1 MQLQEKSRR
10 KKMPLWGN
18 LDGAT
23 GNSKPKYANV
33 ASTLGVSVTEQSNT
47 QAIASGNLPAH
58 SGWVKQIL
66 GTGGIATITISSGG
80 TGINAAGF
88 LTISGGGGTGA
99 NVSYTT
105 ANSQNT
111 LQSYSSNSAWNVVAT
126 VVVNNPGTGFTSAPT
141 VTYTGANSTRPT
153 FTATVGGRA
162 GRKFYETLV
171 ATGTIIGEDTADN
184 TYFPGT

>member
-1 MQLQEKSRR
+1 
-10 KKMPLWGN
+10 MPLWGN
-18 LDGAT
+18 LDGPT

-33 ASTLGVSVTEQSNT
+33 ASTLGVSVTEKSNA
-47 QAIASGNLPAH
+47 QAIASGNIPPH
-58 SGWVKQIL
+58 SGWVKQTL
-66 GTGGIATITISSGG
+66 GTGGISTITISSGG
-80 TGINAAGF
+80 TGINASGF

-99 NVSYTT
+99 NASYTR

-111 LQSYSSNSAWNVVAT
+111 LQSYSTNPAWNVIAT

-141 VTYTGANSTRPT
+141 VTYTGANTTRPT

-171 ATGTIIGEDTADN
+171 ATGTIIGDDTTDN
-184 TYFPGT
+184 TYFPGS

>member
-1 MQLQEKSRR
+1 
-10 KKMPLWGN
+10 MPLWGN
-18 LDGAT
+18 LDGPT

-33 ASTLGVSVTEQSNT
+33 ASTMGVSVTEQANSLSELN
-47 QAIASGNLPAH
+47 GNHPAH
-58 SGWVKQIL
+58 SGWVKQTL
-66 GTGGIATITISSGG
+66 GTGGVATITISSGG
-80 TGINAAGF
+80 TGINSAGF
-88 LTISGGGGTGA
+88 LTISGGSGTGA
-99 NVSYTT
+99 NASYTT

-111 LQSYSSNSAWNVVAT
+111 LQSYSSNPAWNVIAT
-126 VVVNNPGTGFTSAPT
+126 VVLNSPGTGFTSAPT

-171 ATGTIIGEDTADN
+171 ATGTIAGDDTADD

>member
-1 MQLQEKSRR
+1 
-10 KKMPLWGN
+10 MPLWGN
-18 LDGAT
+18 LDGPT

-33 ASTLGVSVTEQSNT
+33 ASTMGVSVTEKSNT
-47 QAIASGNLPAH
+47 QAIAAGNIPPH
-58 SGWVKQIL
+58 SGWVKQTL
-66 GTGGIATITISSGG
+66 GTGGLATIAISDGG
-80 TGINAAGF
+80 TGINSAGY

-141 VTYTGANSTRPT
+141 VTYTGANSTLPT
-153 FTATVGGRA
+153 FTATLGGRA

-171 ATGTIIGEDTADN
+171 ATGTIAGDDTADN
-184 TYFPGT
+184 TYFPGS

>member
-1 MQLQEKSRR
+1 
-10 KKMPLWGN
+10 MPLWGN
-18 LDGAT
+18 LDGPT
-23 GNSKPKYANV
+23 GNNKPNYANV

-47 QAIASGNLPAH
+47 QAIAAGNLPAH
-58 SGWVKQIL
+58 SGWVSQTI

-111 LQSYSSNSAWNVVAT
+111 LQSFSTNPALNVLAT
-126 VVVNNPGTGFTSAPT
+126 IVINNPGTEFTSAPT
-141 VTYTGANSTRPT
+141 VTYTGANTTLPT
-153 FTATVGGRA
+153 ATATVGGRA

-171 ATGTIIGEDTADN
+171 ATGTIAGDDTADD
-184 TYFPGT
+184 TYFPGS

>member
-1 MQLQEKSRR
+1 
-10 KKMPLWGN
+10 MPLWGN
-18 LDGAT
+18 LNGPT

-33 ASTLGVSVTEQSNT
+33 ASTLGVSVTEKSNT
-47 QAIASGNLPAH
+47 QAIAAGNIPPH
-58 SGWVKQIL
+58 SGWVKQTL
-66 GTGGIATITISSGG
+66 GTGGISTITISSGG
-80 TGINAAGF
+80 TRINSAGF
-88 LTISGGGGTGA
+88 LTISGGAGTGA

-111 LQSYSSNSAWNVVAT
+111 LQSYSSNSAWNVIAT

-141 VTYTGANSTRPT
+141 ITYTGANSTRPT
-153 FTATVGGRA
+153 FTATVGGRS

-171 ATGTIIGEDTADN
+171 ATGTIRGEDTADN

>member
-1 MQLQEKSRR
+1 
-10 KKMPLWGN
+10 MPLWGN
-18 LDGAT
+18 LNGPT

-33 ASTLGVSVTEQSNT
+33 ASTLGVSVTEKSNT
-47 QAIASGNLPAH
+47 QAIAAGNISPH
-58 SGWVKQIL
+58 SGWVKQTL

-80 TGINAAGF
+80 TGINSAGF

-99 NVSYTT
+99 NASYTT

-111 LQSYSSNSAWNVVAT
+111 LQSFSTNPAWNVIAT
-126 VVVNNPGTGFTSAPT
+126 VALNSPGTGFTSAPT

-171 ATGTIIGEDTADN
+171 ATGTIRGEDTADN